1 MKPETRGLFVRM
13 FSGAV
18 IDQALLSAGSLAVGL
33 LLIRHASE
41 LQYGYF
47 VLVTSILM
55 LMASLQSSFIGPA
68 MIHRMTT
75 LDREGRGRLTGA
87 IYREQRRWSHLLVLV
102 AAVGTVLLWGYGVLD
117 RQTGP
122 LVLVTIC
129 TAAAALRREFFRM
142 VLLAYRRSAE
152 VLKADTAY
160 VALLV
165 GGVLA
170 TSVMPSPAMATTV
183 LLGLA
188 ALVGGTL
195 LKRLL
200 RSREAWDMT
209 GDHGILR
216 RIAPIGAWA
225 VTGAVIHWSY
235 SHGYNYLVAGTL
247 DVAAIA
253 AIAATRL
260 LLMPINLLSTG
271 IGALMLPLTSA
282 WLHTL
287 GAAVVLRRLSLFASG
302 VATVA
307 LVYLAVLWL
316 TRDWIF
322 ATVLNKQFE
331 HGDTL
336 LVLWSGVFVLMVM
349 RDQLIYLLVARQR
362 FRILAAL
369 SAACAVLSLLV
380 SYAGMQRFGV
390 IGAPLGLLVG
400 EALSLTG
407 IVLLSLREIGR
418 PAPLQICAAQASAE
432 DAPVGADRA
441 GFAGE

>member
-18 IDQALLSAGSLAVGL
+18 LDQALLSASSLAVGL

-55 LMASLQSSFIGPA
+55 LMTSLQRSFIGPA

-75 LDREGRGRLTGA
+75 LDREGRGALTGA
-87 IYREQRRWSHLLVLV
+87 IYREQCRWSHLMVLV
-102 AAVGTVLLWGYGVLD
+102 AATATLLLWVNGVLD

-122 LVLVTIC
+122 LVLVTIG

-142 VLLAYRRSAE
+142 VLLAYRRSTE
-152 VLKADTAY
+152 VLRADTVY
-160 VALLV
+160 VVLLV
-165 GGVLA
+165 AAALV
-170 TSVMPSPAMATTV
+170 TSRLPSPAAATTV

-188 ALVGGTL
+188 ALVGGSL
-195 LKRLL
+195 LQRLL
-200 RSREAWDMT
+200 RSREAWDTT

-216 RIAPIGAWA
+216 RIAPVGAWA

-282 WLHTL
+282 WLHAW
-287 GAAVVLRRLSLFASG
+287 GAAVVLRRLTLFAAG
-302 VATVA
+302 VAA
-307 LVYLAVLWL
+307 ASLVYLGTLWL

-322 ATVLNKQFE
+322 AKVLNKHFE
-331 HGDTL
+331 DGDTL
-336 LVLWSGVFVLMVM
+336 LLLWSAVFVLMVM

-362 FRILAAL
+362 FRTLAAL
-369 SAACAVLSLLV
+369 STFSAVLSLMV
-380 SYAGMQRFGV
+380 SYVGMQHFGV
-390 IGAPLGLLVG
+390 VGAVFGLLVG
-400 EALSLTG
+400 EALSLAG
-407 IVLLSLREIGR
+407 VVLLSLREVAQPV
-418 PAPLQICAAQASAE
+418 PAQLCAA
-432 DAPVGADRA
+432 R
-441 GFAGE
+441 

>member
-47 VLVTSILM
+47 VLVTSILV
-55 LMASLQSSFIGPA
+55 LMTSLQSSFIGPA

-87 IYREQRRWSHLLVLV
+87 LYREQRRWLHLMVLA
-102 AAVGTVLLWGYGVLD
+102 AAVGAAMLWGYGVLD

-152 VLKADTAY
+152 VLRADTAY
-160 VALLV
+160 VLLLV
-165 GGVLA
+165 VGVLA
-170 TSVMPSPAMATTV
+170 TSAMPGPAAATTV
-183 LLGLA
+183 LLGVS
-188 ALVGGTL
+188 ALIGGSL
-195 LKRLL
+195 LKGLL
-200 RSREAWDMT
+200 RSREAWDTT

-216 RIAPIGAWA
+216 RIAPVGAWA

-271 IGALMLPLTSA
+271 IGALMLPLASA

-287 GAAVVLRRLSLFASG
+287 GPAAVLRRLSLFASG
-302 VATVA
+302 VAAAA
-307 LVYLAVLWL
+307 LVYLGMLWL

-322 ATVLNKQFE
+322 STVLNKQFE

-349 RDQLIYLLVARQR
+349 RDQLIYLLVARHR
-362 FRILAAL
+362 FRHLAAL
-369 SAACAVLSLLV
+369 SAISAVLSLVV
-380 SYAGMQRFGV
+380 SYVCMQRFGV
-390 IGAPLGLLVG
+390 IGAPLGLLAG
-400 EALSLTG
+400 EALSLAG
-407 IVLLSLREIGR
+407 VVLLSLRELAR
-418 PAPLQICAAQASAE
+418 PVPAQICPA
-432 DAPVGADRA
+432 R
-441 GFAGE
+441 

>member
-1 MKPETRGLFVRM
+1 MNPGTRGLSVRM

-18 IDQALLSAGSLAVGL
+18 VDQALLSASSLAVGL

-47 VLVTSILM
+47 VLVTSVLM
-55 LMASLQSSFIGPA
+55 LTTSLQSAFIGPA

-87 IYREQRRWSHLLVLV
+87 LYREQRRWSRLVVLV
-102 AAVGTVLLWGYGVLD
+102 AAAGVLLLWINGVFD
-117 RQTGP
+117 RETGP
-122 LVLVTIC
+122 LVLVTIV
-129 TAAAALRREFFRM
+129 TAAVTLRREFFRM

-152 VLKADTAY
+152 VLQADTVY
-160 VALLV
+160 VVLLV
-165 GGVLA
+165 AGALA
-170 TSVMPSPAMATTV
+170 TSLMPGPALATT
-183 LLGLA
+183 LLLAVA
-188 ALVGGTL
+188 ALVGGSL
-195 LKRLL
+195 LKGLL
-200 RSREAWDMT
+200 RSREAWDMA

-216 RIAPIGAWA
+216 RIAPVGAWA

-271 IGALMLPLTSA
+271 IGALMLPLASA
-282 WLHTL
+282 WLHAS
-287 GAAVVLRRLSLFASG
+287 GAALVLRRLALFASG
-302 VATVA
+302 VAAAA
-307 LVYLAVLWL
+307 LVYLGALWL
-316 TRDWIF
+316 ARDWIF
-322 ATVLNKQFE
+322 AKVLNKQFE

-336 LVLWSGVFVLMVM
+336 LLLWSGVFVLMVM

-362 FRILAAL
+362 FRMLAAL
-369 SAACAVLSLLV
+369 SASSAVLSLMV
-380 SYAGMQRFGV
+380 SYAAMQHFGV
-390 IGAPLGLLVG
+390 VGAVVGLLVG

-407 IVLLSLREIGR
+407 VVFLSLRELGR
-418 PAPLQICAAQASAE
+418 PLPAQVCAAQ
-432 DAPVGADRA
+432 
-441 GFAGE
+441 

>member
-1 MKPETRGLFVRM
+1 MKPDTRGMFVRM

-18 IDQALLSAGSLAVGL
+18 IDQALLSASSLAVGL

-55 LMASLQSSFIGPA
+55 LMTSLQSSFIGPA

-87 IYREQRRWSHLLVLV
+87 IYREQRRWSHLVALV
-102 AAVGTVLLWGYGVLD
+102 AAAGTLLLWANGLLD

-122 LVLVTIC
+122 LVLVTIG

-152 VLKADTAY
+152 VLRADTAY
-160 VALLV
+160 VVLMVA
-165 GGVLA
+165 GALA
-170 TSVMPSPAMATTV
+170 TSRMSGPAAATTI
-183 LLGLA
+183 LLGVA
-188 ALVGGTL
+188 ALVGGSL
-195 LKRLL
+195 LQGLL
-200 RSREAWDMT
+200 RSREAWDTT

-216 RIAPIGAWA
+216 RIAPVGAWA
-225 VTGAVIHWSY
+225 VSGAVIHWSY
-235 SHGYNYLVAGTL
+235 THGYNYLVAGTL

-282 WLHTL
+282 WLHAL
-287 GAAVVLRRLSLFASG
+287 GAAVVLRRLTLFAGG
-302 VATVA
+302 VAA
-307 LVYLAVLWL
+307 ASLLYLGTLWL

-322 ATVLNKQFE
+322 ANVLNKQFE
-331 HGDTL
+331 DGDTL
-336 LVLWSGVFVLMVM
+336 LLLWSGVFVLMVM

-369 SAACAVLSLLV
+369 SALSAVVSLMV
-380 SYAGMQRFGV
+380 SYVGMQHFGV
-390 IGAPLGLLVG
+390 VGAVLGLLVG
-400 EALSLTG
+400 EALSLAG
-407 IVLLSLREIGR
+407 IVLLSLRELAQ
-418 PAPLQICAAQASAE
+418 PAPAAICAA
-432 DAPVGADRA
+432 G
-441 GFAGE
+441 